1 MFYVSGEIRPFLIA
15 CLDPLVQMFTVHFS
29 FCRAGTQEEAAEA
42 YDIAAIKFRGL
53 NAVTNFDI
61 TRYDVKRICSSS
73 HLLSGELAKRSPK
86 ETTPASSELA
96 VADSGNSGTDDVSDA
111 PWNLKTNG
119 ISNTLPCNALS
130 FASPSSGN
138 NPNSSGGGEVESFRH
153 TVSCHNMYGDCS
165 RGFFYPAAMKC
176 EYSEMMASVQPTDT
190 TTKTSNQPPVFA
202 LWND

>member
-1 MFYVSGEIRPFLIA
+1 MYYVSGEIRSFLIA
-15 CLDPLVQMFTVHFS
+15 CLDPLVRMFMVHFS
-29 FCRAGTQEEAAEA
+29 FCCAGTQEEAAEA

-86 ETTPASSELA
+86 ETTLASSELA
-96 VADSGNSGTDDVSDA
+96 VADSGNSGADDASDA
-111 PWNLKTNG
+111 TWNLKTND
-119 ISNTLPCNALS
+119 ISNTLP
-130 FASPSSGN
+130 SGN
-138 NPNSSGGGEVESFRH
+138 NPNSSGSGEVESFRH
-153 TVSCHNMYGDCS
+153 SVSCHNMYGDCS

-176 EYSEMMASVQPTDT
+176 EYGEMMASVQPTDT
-190 TTKTSNQPPVFA
+190 TTASNQPPVFA